1 MRDAEDVSYMA
12 YLDDVFYWIN
22 LGHSFFEEVDPKRDI
37 HVHRFAPKAESSHT
51 ALVLCDIRSQPTP
64 IPLTP
69 IRNLEALFG
78 SDSVYVRWDPPSTVS
93 HRGRGAWQNWSY
105 HIQIGDVQRD
115 ISVAENDINTTE
127 IKLNVL
133 RPNTTYSIVVQPAT
147 DYDRMRYA
155 PLRPISSDSGHVVS
169 ISSYFFGKTLASG
182 EELRPIY
189 WATSDGAIYQS
200 TSVGEDVREFSGLN
214 FSLFPNREQKNR
226 HGIKESVEVINM
238 AWMNDSI
245 YVVTNTNRVYH
256 IDLPSRNI
264 TIMEGLEA
272 SSVATDWLSRKLY
285 WSSTNRQTVRLS
297 TDNKFAI
304 FDFISFNFFSKWN
317 RLDAV

>member
-1 MRDAEDVSYMA
+1 MA

-133 RPNTTYSIVVQPAT
+133 LLRNQHDLFDCGPAGPAGHGLRSNT
-147 DYDRMRYA
+147 
-155 PLRPISSDSGHVVS
+155 LRSFSS
-169 ISSYFFGKTLASG
+169 
-182 EELRPIY
+182 
-189 WATSDGAIYQS
+189 
-200 TSVGEDVREFSGLN
+200 
-214 FSLFPNREQKNR
+214 
-226 HGIKESVEVINM
+226 
-238 AWMNDSI
+238 
-245 YVVTNTNRVYH
+245 
-256 IDLPSRNI
+256 
-264 TIMEGLEA
+264 
-272 SSVATDWLSRKLY
+272 
-285 WSSTNRQTVRLS
+285 RL
-297 TDNKFAI
+297 
-304 FDFISFNFFSKWN
+304 
-317 RLDAV
+317 V

>member
-12 YLDDVFYWIN
+12 YLEDVFYWIN
-22 LGHSFFEEVDPKRDI
+22 LGHSFFEEVDPRRDI

-69 IRNLEALFG
+69 VRNLEALFG
-78 SDSVYVRWDPPSTVS
+78 SDSVYVKWEPPSSVS

-105 HIQIGDVQRD
+105 HIQIGDIERE
-115 ISVAENDINTTE
+115 ISVSENDINTTE

-133 RPNTTYSIVVQPAT
+133 RPNTTYSIVVQPAS
-147 DYDRMRYA
+147 DYDRRYA

-169 ISSYFFGKTLASG
+169 ISAYFFGKTLPNG

-189 WATSDGAIYQS
+189 WATNDGAIYQS
-200 TSVGEDVREFSGLN
+200 SSVGENVREFSGVN
-214 FSLFPNREQKNR
+214 FSLPYREQKNP
-226 HGIKESVEVINM
+226 HGVRESMVVINM

-256 IDLPSRNI
+256 IDLSSRNI

-285 WSSTNRQTVRLS
+285 WSSTNRQTVSLS
-297 TDNKFAI
+297 
-304 FDFISFNFFSKWN
+304 SKILLSDLN
-317 RLDAV
+317 S

>member
-1 MRDAEDVSYMA
+1 MRDAENVSYMA
-12 YLDDVFYWIN
+12 YLEDVFYWIN

-69 IRNLEALFG
+69 VRNLEALFG
-78 SDSVYVRWDPPSTVS
+78 SNSVYVRWEPPSTVS

-105 HIQIGDVQRD
+105 HIQIGDIERD
-115 ISVAENDINTTE
+115 VSVSEKDINTTE

-147 DYDRMRYA
+147 DYDRRYA
-155 PLRPISSDSGHVVS
+155 PLRPISSGAGHVVS
-169 ISSYFFGKTLASG
+169 ISAYFFGKTLPSG
-182 EELRPIY
+182 EELRSIY
-189 WATSDGAIYQS
+189 WATDDGAIYQS
-200 TSVGEDVREFSGLN
+200 TSVGEDVREFSGVN
-214 FSLFPNREQKNR
+214 FSLPNREQKNR
-226 HGIKESVEVINM
+226 QAIKEPVVVINM
-238 AWMNDSI
+238 AWMDDSI

-285 WSSTNRQTVRLS
+285 WSSTNRQTVRLA
-297 TDNKFAI
+297 TK
-304 FDFISFNFFSKWN
+304 K
-317 RLDAV
+317 L